1 MKPNYQL
8 SWEVLNFGLRFM
20 NESISAYQ
28 IAHPVTLYF
37 AKQLDKEYGGVLKF
51 HHVCHSYLEYHNHD
65 FYEFFICTQG
75 KYEQVINGKK
85 YTFSKLGSC
94 LIYPEESH
102 GVVEKEPDSWHYS
115 VTFEKNF
122 FERTLNFFV
131 PNFLDR
137 SKGIDQRTFILSEA
151 RLKKVVL
158 YLTQIKEI
166 EDKSQEQKSMISFL
180 LFNLVESLFNQT
192 ELSEENKR
200 PEWLKELLIE
210 INKPENLHWDVTDTV
225 AHTNYSKTHLC
236 RLFKE
241 HMGISL
247 GEYLQKVKISNARDL
262 LVNSDMSL
270 SELCDIIGHSSLS
283 HFSSVFKKTYG
294 MAPGKYRAKFKAT
307 E

>member
-102 GVVEKEPDSWHYS
+102 GVIEKEPDSWHYS

-122 FERTLNFFV
+122 FEQTLNFFV
-131 PNFLDR
+131 PDFLDR
-137 SKGIDQRTFILSEA
+137 SKGDRKS
-151 RLKKVVL
+151 VV
-158 YLTQIKEI
+158 
-166 EDKSQEQKSMISFL
+166 
-180 LFNLVESLFNQT
+180 
-192 ELSEENKR
+192 
-200 PEWLKELLIE
+200 
-210 INKPENLHWDVTDTV
+210 
-225 AHTNYSKTHLC
+225 
-236 RLFKE
+236 
-241 HMGISL
+241 
-247 GEYLQKVKISNARDL
+247 
-262 LVNSDMSL
+262 
-270 SELCDIIGHSSLS
+270 
-283 HFSSVFKKTYG
+283 
-294 MAPGKYRAKFKAT
+294 
-307 E
+307 